1 MTSVLSVTVHDVE
14 VGVLEVFD
22 EHSHR
27 FTFSPSYTSRTI
39 ETRPVLGQ
47 IFEDRM
53 PASIDVVGPMC
64 WFSHLLPQGVMRRWR
79 SRLLGLEVND
89 EFELLT
95 YLGEDMPGAVTL
107 TPGSS
112 PVDRRSVTSK
122 RRWST
127 DSDPRFKFSLAG
139 AQWKLSAKSEGR
151 GLTTRA
157 SSEGLSFIAKFD
169 APEFPNLPRC
179 EFATMNWAKHSGIEV
194 PNFDLKKVSD
204 FDELPDALPTGSGDV
219 FVIERFDRSK
229 DGRIHMEDFGQILDR
244 PPGDR
249 QYQGAYEDIAKVIT
263 WICPEDKARFVKLLV
278 FNLLCGNGDAHLK
291 NFSVLYPDR
300 RNARLTPA
308 YDLVSTVC
316 FYAVNKES
324 LALDL
329 GGTRSFGRVDKSS
342 FAEILGILKVDGTI
356 IEDATQRTLR
366 AWNQSDVQRE
376 FLPAH
381 LDKINQ
387 HLKSLSLP
395 SWRAN
400 GRG

>member
-1 MTSVLSVTVHDVE
+1 MTSALTVSVHDIE

-27 FTFSPSYTSRTI
+27 FTFHPSYTTRTI
-39 ETRPVLGQ
+39 ETRPLLGQ

-112 PVDRRSVTSK
+112 PVDRRKVTSD
-122 RRWST
+122 RIWST
-127 DSDPRFKFSLAG
+127 APDPRFKFSLAG

-157 SSEGLSFIAKFD
+157 SSEGRSFIAKFD

-179 EFATMNWAKHSGIEV
+179 EFATMNWAKHSGIDV

-219 FVIERFDRSK
+219 FVIERFDRSN

-249 QYQGAYEDIAKVIT
+249 QYQGAYEDIAKVIA
-263 WICPEDKARFVKLLV
+263 WICPDDKARFVQLLV
-278 FNLLCGNGDAHLK
+278 FSVLCGNGDAHLK

-300 RNARLTPA
+300 RNATLSPA

-316 FYAVNKES
+316 FYAADKEG
-324 LALDL
+324 LALEL
-329 GGTRSFGRVDKSS
+329 GGTRSFRRVGKSC
-342 FAEILGILKVDGTI
+342 FAGVLSILNLDGTI
-356 IEDATQRTLR
+356 IDDVVQRVLQ
-366 AWNQSDVQRE
+366 AWNRSDVQRE
-376 FLPAH
+376 FLPAQ
-381 LDKINQ
+381 LERINQ
-387 HLKSLSLP
+387 HLTSLSLT
-395 SWRAN
+395 
-400 GRG
+400 